1 MKPEISQYLNQKTVI
16 LRHLKRRPITQAT
29 AIDLY
34 KIYRLADVIY
44 KLRNDGFN
52 IVTQPVK
59 VKTVYG
65 WTRIARYH
73 LA

>member
-1 MKPEISQYLNQKTVI
+1 MNQKTVI
-16 LRHLKRRPITQAT
+16 WRHLRGRPITQAT

-34 KIYRLADVIY
+34 KVYRLADVIY
-44 KLRNDGFN
+44 KLRKDGFN
-52 IVTQPVK
+52 IITEPMEVNTM
-59 VKTVYG
+59 YG